1 MHKKQIKT
9 NTSNVNGGLIVFF
22 IIFLLILVTILIGAL
37 SNNIETSNKDKHEM
51 KLIEEGKVET
61 ADTVINQIIEI
72 LKNRDK
78 EKINQY
84 LSNGFI
90 YYDNDNIK
98 SKFISEFWNDL
109 KYYTGKH
116 YIEQRGDTSNEEGK
130 TFWIYWD
137 IPEQIEYKQ
146 YADYSLQK
154 ICIYMKRVVKEDS
167 ITYEINQIIL
177 KNN

>member
-1 MHKKQIKT
+1 MKERDNDT
-9 NTSNVNGGLIVFF
+9 TGGLIVFL
-22 IIFLLILVTILIGAL
+22 IIFLLIFAPILIGL
-37 SNNIETSNKDKHEM
+37 ISNNIENRKKVEHEE

-61 ADTVINQIIEI
+61 ADTIINQIIEI
-72 LKNRDK
+72 LEDRDK

-84 LSNGFI
+84 LSKDFV
-90 YYDNDNIK
+90 YYNNDNIE
-98 SKFISEFWNDL
+98 SKFISGFWNDL

-116 YIEQRGDTSNEEGK
+116 YIEQRGDTSNEESK

>member
-1 MHKKQIKT
+1 MQKKQIKT
-9 NTSNVNGGLIVFF
+9 NTSNINGGLIVFF
-22 IIFLLILVTILIGAL
+22 IIFLLILLPILIGAL
-37 SNNIETSNKDKHEM
+37 SNNIETSNQAKHES
-51 KLIEEGKVET
+51 KLIEEDKVES
-61 ADTVINQIIEI
+61 ADTIINQITDI

-78 EKINQY
+78 EQINQY
-84 LSNGFI
+84 LSDDFI
-90 YYDNDNIK
+90 YYNNDNIK
-98 SKFISEFWNDL
+98 SKFISGFWNEL

-116 YIEQRGDTSNEEGK
+116 YIEQRGDTSNEESK